1 MFNWFRII
9 QQTCMA
15 AAPSGEP
22 VWPPV
27 GAPTADVPLYA
38 WLALGCLV
46 VTFLFALIALARRER
61 RRRALALAAGI
72 AFVLGFVALSAVA
85 VQSDTAPLGEVGL
98 FYLWGSFL
106 PSVLI
111 VLVLMTLILV
121 AALRDGSP
129 WILRLATLAILALA
143 GLLTAGWSA
152 VLYAMTS
159 C

>member
-1 MFNWFRII
+1 MFNWLRVIRDAC
-9 QQTCMA
+9 TA
-15 AAPSGEP
+15 AAPTGEP
-22 VWPPV
+22 VWPPAGV
-27 GAPTADVPLYA
+27 ETSGVPLYA

-46 VTFLFALIALARRER
+46 VTFLFALIALARPER
-61 RRRALALAAGI
+61 GRRAMALAAGI
-72 AFVLGFVALSAVA
+72 AFVLGFLALSAIA

-111 VLVLMTLILV
+111 ALVLMALILV
-121 AALRDGSP
+121 AALRGSSS
-129 WILRLATLAILALA
+129 WILRLATLTNLALA